1 MITLEKN
8 LPGLQIFQL
17 TDLSLCDRLAAVLG
31 DLREKKL
38 KIYPA
43 ETSFSNQVGYQGDN
57 LLDLDN
63 PDVTEI
69 AVILRFHLSKFF
81 MLSQECLDFVFLHFI
96 DYDKGGYMKEHDH
109 KDKEDL
115 TFLLYLNDCPDGD
128 TVFYLNSADDR
139 SRQRSK
145 IAVKPK
151 KGRLAVFSSMVPH
164 EGTITHNNKKIF
176 AGGLSYNSIN
186 TQCPRE

>member
-1 MITLEKN
+1 MIVLEKN

-17 TDLSLCDRLAAVLG
+17 TDLSIC
-31 DLREKKL
+31 EKLMEKL
-38 KIYPA
+38 NHVRKNKTA
-43 ETSFSNQVGYQGDN
+43 ENNQNTCFKSLGYQSGN
-57 LLDLDN
+57 LLDLGD
-63 PDVTEI
+63 PDILEI
-69 AVILRFHLSKFF
+69 SVLIRYNLANEFRVE
-81 MLSQECLDFVFLHFI
+81 QEKLDFVFLHFL
-96 DYDKGGYMKEHDH
+96 DYDKQGLMEEHDH

-151 KGRLAVFSSMVPH
+151 KGRLAVFSSVVPH
-164 EGTITHNNKKIF
+164 EGTVTYNNKKIF
-176 AGGLSYNSIN
+176 AGGLSYNAIN
-186 TQCPRE
+186 TLCPRE

>member
-1 MITLEKN
+1 MIKLEKN
-8 LPGLQIFQL
+8 FLGLQIYQL
-17 TDLSLCDRLAAVLG
+17 EDLSICDRLIDKLG
-31 DLREKKL
+31 YIRE
-38 KIYPA
+38 
-43 ETSFSNQVGYQGDN
+43 NQLSVNNNNTCFKSQGYQSSN
-57 LLDLDN
+57 LLDLGD
-63 PDVTEI
+63 PDLLEFS
-69 AVILRFHLSKFF
+69 ALMRFHLARNFGIA
-81 MLSQECLDFVFLHFI
+81 QENFEFVFLHFL
-96 DYDKGGYMKEHDH
+96 DYDKQGLMEEHDH

-128 TVFYLNSADDR
+128 TVFYLNSANDR
-139 SRQRSK
+139 SRQRSQ

-151 KGRLAVFSSMVPH
+151 KGRLAVFSSVVPH